1 VRSTGQRGE
10 LLVAEKLI
18 EHGWSVAHPLSD
30 TARFDLLVVKGEQ
43 FYRIQVKATLK
54 QHSYKDSRPH
64 YQFQLA
70 HGLSAKKRYEAGDVD
85 FFICCAIDSLRFWVI
100 PFAEAKSITTKIYNG
115 TKGRFHKFEGA
126 WHLMESE
133 QKNPP

>member
-30 TARFDLLVVKGEQ
+30 TSRFDLLVVKRQ
-43 FYRIQVKATLK
+43 RFLRIQVKATLH
-54 QHSYKDSRPH
+54 QHEYKDNRPH

-70 HGLSAKKRYEAGDVD
+70 HGLSSKKRYDKGDVD
-85 FFICCAIDSLRFWVI
+85 YFICCAIDVLKFWII
-100 PFAEAKSITTKIYNG
+100 PFDEVRGLTAKIYNG
-115 TKGRFHKFEGA
+115 TGNRFYKFEGA
-126 WHLMESE
+126 WDLLE
-133 QKNPP
+133 